1 MLPSLL
7 YLQYTDYGLFHS
19 RPFPPLFSLCW
30 ISFYNLPKMKIALLL
45 LYSSILFSRP
55 SALPRQKKKK
65 SRHNMHLCIPAH
77 TIPIHFHHKSPQPGG
92 NIQSIC
98 GPHMRPNSG
107 LIYLCSGVQMEV
119 GGKNNTNDIKCV
131 CELIR
136 ESSRPV
142 YKACE
147 SLFSTAAFHRWR
159 WWLHFIPDDDCNEA
173 GFKFHWALQRDWQ
186 KLDMLDSPM
195 LSGHFAPCPLHTRY
209 CFSKRL
215 L

>member
-65 SRHNMHLCIPAH
+65 GAIICTSASPPTPSLFTFIINLHSLAAIYGQFVV
-77 TIPIHFHHKSPQPGG
+77 PIWDLTLAWY
-92 NIQSIC
+92 IC
-98 GPHMRPNSG
+98 
-107 LIYLCSGVQMEV
+107 VQVCRWKWGE
-119 GGKNNTNDIKCV
+119 KNHTNDIKCV
-131 CELIR
+131 CELIH

-186 KLDMLDSPM
+186 KLDTLDSPM